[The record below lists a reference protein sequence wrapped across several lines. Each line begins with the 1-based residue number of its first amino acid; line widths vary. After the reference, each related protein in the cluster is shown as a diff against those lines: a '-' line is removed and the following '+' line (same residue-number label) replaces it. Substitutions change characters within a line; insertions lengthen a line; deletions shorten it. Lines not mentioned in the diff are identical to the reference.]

1 LLASST
7 YGAYMDDEIKIRLK
21 GEGVSPGLIRSKE
34 IAEIL
39 ESVEDMVTS
48 EALKADPTL
57 LKEHIIVGIYAIEDR
72 SIGLKF
78 KTTMASVVMP
88 VFLATAEAIGNGNF
102 DSLTPQTIKSLQVI
116 SNFSKKHTCNAIFG
130 TGDQIEIAAI
140 TPDTQIPFPTYIE
153 GLSEIVGKV
162 IRVGGKKPKAMIE
175 LTDGATMY
183 CEVPESIAKELGR
196 QLYSLA
202 RFYGLAKW
210 DSKTLELE
218 EFQITS
224 VEEFKN
230 TNPNSMFKELAN
242 ILGEQ
247 FANVK
252 DVEEYV
258 SHLRYE
264 GDV

>member
-1 LLASST
+1 
-7 YGAYMDDEIKIRLK
+7 MDEEIRIRLK
-21 GEGVSPGLIRSKE
+21 GEGISPGLIRSKE

-39 ESVEDMVTS
+39 ESVEDMIVA
-48 EALKADPTL
+48 EALKANPTL
-57 LKEHIIVGIYAIEDR
+57 SKEDIVVGIYAIEDR

-78 KTTMASVVMP
+78 KTTMASVVIP
-88 VFLATAEAIGNGNF
+88 AFLATAEAIGNENF
-102 DSLTPQTIKSLQVI
+102 DILTRQTVKSLQVI
-116 SNFSKKHTCNAIFG
+116 SSFSKKHDCNAIFG
-130 TGDQIEIAAI
+130 SGEQIEIATI
-140 TPDTQIPFPTYIE
+140 TPNTEIPSPTYIE

-162 IRVGGKKPKAMIE
+162 IRVGGKTPKAMIE
-175 LTDGATMY
+175 LTGGVTIY

-202 RFYGLAKW
+202 RFYGQAKW

-218 EFQITS
+218 EFQVTS
-224 VEEFKN
+224 VEEFN
-230 TNPNSMFKELAN
+230 NRDPNSMFKELAN

-247 FANVK
+247 FANVN
-252 DVEEYV
+252 DVEDYV

>member
-1 LLASST
+1 M
-7 YGAYMDDEIKIRLK
+7 GEEIRIRLK
-21 GEGVSPGLIRSKE
+21 GQGIRPGLIRSKE

-39 ESVEDMVTS
+39 ESIEDMVVS
-48 EALKADPTL
+48 ETLKADPTL
-57 LKEHIIVGIYAIEDR
+57 SKEHIIVGIYAIEDR

-78 KTTMASVVMP
+78 KTTMASVVIP
-88 VFLATAEAIGNGNF
+88 AFLATAEAIGNEDF
-102 DSLTPQTIKSLQVI
+102 DSLAPQTVKSLQVI

-130 TGDQIEIAAI
+130 TNGQTEIAAI
-140 TPDTQIPFPTYIE
+140 TPNTQIPLPTYIV

-175 LTDGATMY
+175 LTDGTTMY
-183 CEVPESIAKELGR
+183 CEVPENIAKELGH

-230 TNPNSMFKELAN
+230 IDPSLMFKELAN
-242 ILGEQ
+242 ILGKK
-247 FANVK
+247 FTDII

>member
-1 LLASST
+1 
-7 YGAYMDDEIKIRLK
+7 MDEEISIRLRGK
-21 GEGVSPGLIRSKE
+21 GISPGLIRSKE

-39 ESVEDMVTS
+39 ESVEDMVVA

-57 LKEHIIVGIYAIEDR
+57 LKEYIVVGIYAIEDR

-78 KTTMASVVMP
+78 KTTMASVVIP
-88 VFLATAEAIGNGNF
+88 TFLATAEAIGNENF
-102 DSLTPQTIKSLQVI
+102 DSLTPQTVKSLQVI
-116 SNFSKKHTCNAIFG
+116 SSFSKKHSCNAIFG
-130 TGDQIEIAAI
+130 TGEQIEIATI
-140 TPDTQIPFPTYIE
+140 TPDTQIPSPTYIE

-162 IRVGGKKPKAMIE
+162 IRVGGKTPKAMIE

-183 CEVPESIAKELGR
+183 CEVPENIAKELGH

-202 RFYGLAKW
+202 RFYGQAKW

-218 EFQITS
+218 EFQIIS

-230 TNPNSMFKELAN
+230 MDSTSMFKELAN

-247 FANVK
+247 FTNVK
-252 DVEEYV
+252 DVEGYV
-258 SHLRYE
+258 SSLRYE
-264 GDV
+264 GDVK

>member
-1 LLASST
+1 
-7 YGAYMDDEIKIRLK
+7 MDEEIRIRLK
-21 GEGVSPGLIRSKE
+21 GEGISPGLIRSKE

-39 ESVEDMVTS
+39 ESVEDMVVA
-48 EALKADPTL
+48 EALKADSSL
-57 LKEHIIVGIYAIEDR
+57 SKESIVVGIYAIENR
-72 SIGLKF
+72 SIGLRF
-78 KTTMASVVMP
+78 KTTMALVVIP
-88 VFLATAEAIGNGNF
+88 AFLATAEAIGNENF
-102 DSLTPQTIKSLQVI
+102 ESLTPQTVKSLQVI
-116 SNFSKKHTCNAIFG
+116 SSFSKKHSCNVIFG
-130 TGDQIEIAAI
+130 TDEQIELATI
-140 TPDTQIPFPTYIE
+140 TPNTEIPCPTYIE

-162 IRVGGKKPKAMIE
+162 IRVGGKTPKAMIE

-183 CEVPESIAKELGR
+183 CEVPENIAKELGR

-210 DSKTLELE
+210 NSKTLELE
-218 EFQITS
+218 EFTITS

-230 TNPNSMFKELAN
+230 RDSNSMFKELAD

-247 FANVK
+247 FTNIK

-258 SHLRYE
+258 LHLRYE